1 MSWKFKFKM
10 IKSRFISNKF
20 NNSIN
25 NDQFKPGCFQKGT
38 KLGKKTKR
46 YSIFKTIFSGFKNFN
61 RSLNICD

>member
-25 NDQFKPGCFQKGT
+25 NDQLKPGCFQKGT
-38 KLGKKTKR
+38 KLGKKQKGTQYLKQ
-46 YSIFKTIFSGFKNFN
+46 YLVDLKILIEV
-61 RSLNICD
+61 